1 MPFNKESASKAG
13 KKSKRTGVQ
22 NVHTT
27 AFKDLIMNAYL
38 ALEKDPKYGIVKW
51 AKENQTEFYKIA
63 SKLIPVQVTANVNE
77 VKQII
82 FTPHE
87 QLPKGHSNGTLPEK
101 RKEQSENSDQ

>member
-1 MPFNKESASKAG
+1 MADKYGNK
-13 KKSKRTGVQ
+13 TGGRQ
-22 NVHTT
+22 KGSLNKHTV
-27 AFKDLIMNAYL
+27 AFKELIMNAYI
-38 ALEKDPKYGIVKW
+38 ALENDPKYGIVKW